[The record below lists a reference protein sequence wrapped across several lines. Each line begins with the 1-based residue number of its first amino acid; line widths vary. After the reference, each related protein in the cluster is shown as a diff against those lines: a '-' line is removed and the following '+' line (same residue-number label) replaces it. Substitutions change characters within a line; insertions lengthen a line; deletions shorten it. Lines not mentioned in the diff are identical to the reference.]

1 MTRKARRGSNER
13 CGEREK
19 IGHPYFVLFCFV
31 MSALS
36 PYLFLSIYLT
46 FFLKRTHRREGKRG
60 KIHTAA
66 LSFAYRDAP
75 RDPRCWG
82 RCETRGRGIAFRRF
96 ELVSFDFDFD
106 ADRYANVRLYIF
118 LALICLSVGL
128 VWRAERFL
136 PSIGGLILCN
146 EIQIKSP

>member
-1 MTRKARRGSNER
+1 MWRKGKNRAS
-13 CGEREK
+13 
-19 IGHPYFVLFCFV
+19 LFCFV
-31 MSALS
+31 LLCYVSLVSVFISLYLS
-36 PYLFLSIYLT
+36 DF

>member
-1 MTRKARRGSNER
+1 MWRKGKNRAS
-13 CGEREK
+13 
-19 IGHPYFVLFCFV
+19 LFCFV
-31 MSALS
+31 LLCYVSLVSVFISLYLS
-36 PYLFLSIYLT
+36 DFFFKANAQKGRETGQNPHGRIILCLSRCSSRPSMLGAV
-46 FFLKRTHRREGKRG
+46 RNEGAWHR
-60 KIHTAA
+60 IQTA
-66 LSFAYRDAP
+66 R
-75 RDPRCWG
+75 RR
-82 RCETRGRGIAFRRF
+82 RRF

-136 PSIGGLILCN
+136 TSIGGLILCN

>member
-1 MTRKARRGSNER
+1 MWRKGKNRAS
-13 CGEREK
+13 
-19 IGHPYFVLFCFV
+19 LFCFV
-31 MSALS
+31 LLCYVSLVSVFISLYLS
-36 PYLFLSIYLT
+36 DF

-106 ADRYANVRLYIF
+106 ADRYANIRLYIF
-118 LALICLSVGL
+118 LALICLSVSL
-128 VWRAERFL
+128 VRRAEIPDVDRRANFV
-136 PSIGGLILCN
+136 
-146 EIQIKSP
+146 

>member
-46 FFLKRTHRREGKRG
+46 FFLKRRQSGGR
-60 KIHTAA
+60 IDQQPAA
-66 LSFAYRDAP
+66 
-75 RDPRCWG
+75 
-82 RCETRGRGIAFRRF
+82 
-96 ELVSFDFDFD
+96 
-106 ADRYANVRLYIF
+106 IF
-118 LALICLSVGL
+118 
-128 VWRAERFL
+128 
-136 PSIGGLILCN
+136 GGWMG
-146 EIQIKSP
+146 

>member
-31 MSALS
+31 IAALS

-46 FFLKRTHRREGKRG
+46 FFFKANPQKGRETGQNPHGRIILCLSRCSSRPSMLGAVRNEGAWHR
-60 KIHTAA
+60 IQTA
-66 LSFAYRDAP
+66 R
-75 RDPRCWG
+75 RR
-82 RCETRGRGIAFRRF
+82 RRF

-128 VWRAERFL
+128 VWRAEIPDVDRRANFV
-136 PSIGGLILCN
+136 
-146 EIQIKSP
+146 

>member
-46 FFLKRTHRREGKRG
+46 FFFLKRTHRREGKRG

-82 RCETRGRGIAFRRF
+82 RCKTRGRGIAFR
-96 ELVSFDFDFD
+96 LLGVVD
-106 ADRYANVRLYIF
+106 ALNLC
-118 LALICLSVGL
+118 LLI
-128 VWRAERFL
+128 
-136 PSIGGLILCN
+136 SILMRIGMPTFVCTYFWH
-146 EIQIKSP
+146 

>member
-1 MTRKARRGSNER
+1 MWRKGKNRAS
-13 CGEREK
+13 
-19 IGHPYFVLFCFV
+19 LFCFV
-31 MSALS
+31 LLCYVSLVSVFISLYLS
-36 PYLFLSIYLT
+36 DF

-136 PSIGGLILCN
+136 TSIGGLILCN

>member
-1 MTRKARRGSNER
+1 MWRKGKNRAS
-13 CGEREK
+13 
-19 IGHPYFVLFCFV
+19 LFCFV
-31 MSALS
+31 LLCYVNLVSVFISLYLS
-36 PYLFLSIYLT
+36 DF

-136 PSIGGLILCN
+136 TSIGGLILCN